1 MESHFTKVPI
11 DDMLEII
18 REYLTAVYLAQVLS
32 SLIEHCHFH
41 LFHKSK
47 INKGRLSRYVMQVP
61 RSEEI

>member
-18 REYLTAVYLAQVLS
+18 REYLTAVYLPQVFS

-47 INKGRLSRYVMQVP
+47 IKVRLSHYVMQVT
-61 RSEEI
+61 RREEI